1 MVTNKCCCICFTDE
15 KDFLDI
21 TLDPGGPAGHPWESE
36 GSNQKLVG
44 FKNVANNS
52 CQVASE
58 QVLCIQFKYV
68 FSYWHELCS
77 PFQKLHN
84 CNTSSETELQEPR
97 RGKISRVLRF
107 FGTHFSIGAIRRLG
121 SEFVRNIV
129 RIIEEI
135 DDEDKDDDYD
145 FSDL

>member
-1 MVTNKCCCICFTDE
+1 MSQKNDFTKSKMVTNKCCCICFTDE

-58 QVLCIQFKYV
+58 QVLCIQFK
-68 FSYWHELCS
+68 L
-77 PFQKLHN
+77 
-84 CNTSSETELQEPR
+84 
-97 RGKISRVLRF
+97 
-107 FGTHFSIGAIRRLG
+107 FGQRQR
-121 SEFVRNIV
+121 
-129 RIIEEI
+129 
-135 DDEDKDDDYD
+135 
-145 FSDL
+145 